1 MANDK
6 WDEDGYRNKR
16 ISPILFLMYVCKC
29 LWEHAIE
36 FTVSTQILSEIEI
49 NNMNE
54 TEMLCH
60 LYYFEKSD
68 DGITIKWIS

>member
-1 MANDK
+1 
-6 WDEDGYRNKR
+6 
-16 ISPILFLMYVCKC
+16 MYVCKC
-29 LWEHAIE
+29 LWEHTIE

-54 TEMLCH
+54 TGMLCH

-68 DGITIKWIS
+68 DGITIKWVS